1 MALLDYVVR
10 FGAGNTLLNDVQ
22 GINISAGKQW
32 LVDPYQAGT
41 CQIVCRNIAAW
52 TTAPKIKNEIR
63 VTVEGAVVFKGRIA
77 DVNINYGIVA
87 ALDEAVIT
95 CEGPLAL
102 LGRRN
107 LRSLALTQGL
117 TGDQAQTIFSTV
129 NISGGATNTYSIAST
144 QTYTGNALQAL
155 NGLVQTELGRVVETV
170 DNDDNTIL
178 EFYGRNTYSNEGVF
192 YTTLKF
198 DITGSNA
205 LFYDEI
211 EFSST
216 AENYY
221 TRVTAEPL
229 GLTAQTTN
237 SGSAPYYSLD
247 VDTYDY
253 STTQASSLTQ
263 YLISQFANTD
273 SEIVAI
279 SANYALQTTAS
290 SQTMFRESFICGR
303 VAGLAEIVFRGTTYY
318 AVIEGYTV
326 SGTPDNTRVTWY
338 LSPQDLNNYLKWT
351 SPSPYNRWDY
361 NKWGF

>member
-10 FGAGNTLLNDVQ
+10 FGASNTLLNDVQ
-22 GINISAGKQW
+22 GINLSAGRQW

-52 TTAPKIKNEIR
+52 TTAPKMKNEIG
-63 VTVEGAVVFKGRIA
+63 VTVEGSVVFKGYIT
-77 DVNINYGIVA
+77 DVKINYGIVT

-107 LRSLALTQGL
+107 LRSLALAQGL

-129 NISGGATNTYSIAST
+129 NVVGTASETYSIASA

-155 NGLVQTELGRVVETV
+155 NGLAQTELGRVSEVI
-170 DNDDNTIL
+170 DDLADPALI
-178 EFYGRNTYSNEGVF
+178 FYGRNTYSDEGVY

-198 DITGSNA
+198 DTTGSSS

-237 SGSAPYYSLD
+237 SGSAPFYSLD
-247 VDTYDY
+247 IDTYDY
-253 STTQASSLTQ
+253 STSQASSLTQ
-263 YLISQFANTD
+263 YLISQFANND
-273 SEIVAI
+273 SEITAI
-279 SANYALQTTAS
+279 SATYALQTTAS

-303 VAGLAEIVFRGTTYY
+303 VAGQAEIVFRGTTYY

-326 SGTPDNTRVTWY
+326 TATPDATRVTWY
-338 LSPQDLNNYLKWT
+338 LSPQDLNNYLKW
-351 SPSPYNRWDY
+351 SNPSPYNKWDY